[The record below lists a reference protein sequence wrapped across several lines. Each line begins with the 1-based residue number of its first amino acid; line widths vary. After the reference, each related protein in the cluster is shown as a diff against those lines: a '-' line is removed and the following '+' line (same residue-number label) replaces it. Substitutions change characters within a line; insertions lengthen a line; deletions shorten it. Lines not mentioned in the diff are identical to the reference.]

1 MLSSINFSHLS
12 FCFEIDTI
20 GMRVEKIF
28 AKLLKG
34 RNNAINETSSSF
46 MYFYLFLFFGGGGGV
61 QQYLQSDVRI

>member
-28 AKLLKG
+28 AELY
-34 RNNAINETSSSF
+34 NAINETSSSF
-46 MYFYLFLFFGGGGGV
+46 MYFYLFLFFGRGGGV
-61 QQYLQSDVRI
+61 QQ